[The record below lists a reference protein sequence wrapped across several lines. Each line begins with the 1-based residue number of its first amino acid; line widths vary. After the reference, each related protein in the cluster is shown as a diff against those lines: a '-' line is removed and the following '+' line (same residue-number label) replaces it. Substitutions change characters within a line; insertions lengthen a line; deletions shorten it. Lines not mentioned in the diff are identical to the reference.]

1 MLSYKLNTFIYK
13 IKKHKQPNFLVCAL
27 VNFLSLALG
36 RRNIFSLTR
45 LFSPKQSR
53 GTIAGLQRLQPL
65 PRDTDPPSPGLQFDN
80 GEPVP
85 RRCGRGGGYPTAIG
99 SGPRQRLAIGCH
111 GGCSVP
117 APRKALTPPF
127 WVGGTGV

>member
-45 LFSPKQSR
+45 LFSPKQS
-53 GTIAGLQRLQPL
+53 
-65 PRDTDPPSPGLQFDN
+65 
-80 GEPVP
+80 
-85 RRCGRGGGYPTAIG
+85 
-99 SGPRQRLAIGCH
+99 
-111 GGCSVP
+111 
-117 APRKALTPPF
+117 
-127 WVGGTGV
+127 